1 MMKNDFSQPQRMGLG
16 AFFIIFTKR
25 FKASLA
31 PLSIF
36 GVYQIIKVPSD
47 EKWILI
53 LLFLGICIIVPLI
66 WALLTYL
73 PQKFYVKDGSL
84 VFMHGLISRENSIV
98 PLDRVHSLRTEKGL
112 WFRILGMR
120 GIMFDTLATKGGA
133 VFNDIN
139 SVQLPAAEALGIK
152 PITGPKDAW
161 RLSRPIVKV
170 ENCDEYYL
178 EDLTHSVPYLVP
190 EAANLLSEIGRR
202 FNDSLEARGGGNYR
216 LKVTSVLRTEGA
228 VNKLRRRN
236 INATSNSAHRYGT
249 TFDISYVRF
258 FSDSVTVE
266 RSQEDL
272 KNLLGEIL
280 KEVRDDGRCYVK
292 FERKQGCF
300 HITARK

>member
-1 MMKNDFSQPQRMGLG
+1 MKYRSIVAALAAGVLMWSATSGCSSSGNDVANDSDSSEVVVDTVLEPSYIRL
-16 AFFIIFTKR
+16 
-25 FKASLA
+25 
-31 PLSIF
+31 
-36 GVYQIIKVPSD
+36 KVNP
-47 EKWILI
+47 I
-53 LLFLGICIIVPLI
+53 G
-66 WALLTYL
+66 
-73 PQKFYVKDGSL
+73 GSL
-84 VFMHGLISRENSIV
+84 
-98 PLDRVHSLRTEKGL
+98 
-112 WFRILGMR
+112 
-120 GIMFDTLATKGGA
+120 GA

>member
-1 MMKNDFSQPQRMGLG
+1 MKYLAFAVTFAAGVLMWMSVSGCSSSEDAGENDSDSVEIVVDNVADSIASPSYVKLKINPIGG
-16 AFFIIFTKR
+16 
-25 FKASLA
+25 SLA
-31 PLSIF
+31 S
-36 GVYQIIKVPSD
+36 
-47 EKWILI
+47 
-53 LLFLGICIIVPLI
+53 
-66 WALLTYL
+66 
-73 PQKFYVKDGSL
+73 
-84 VFMHGLISRENSIV
+84 
-98 PLDRVHSLRTEKGL
+98 
-112 WFRILGMR
+112 
-120 GIMFDTLATKGGA
+120 

-152 PITGPKDAW
+152 PITGPKGAW
-161 RLSRPIVKV
+161 NLSRPIVKV
-170 ENCDEYYL
+170 ENCDEYYV

-190 EAANLLSEIGRR
+190 EAANLLREIGRR
-202 FNDSLEARGGGNYR
+202 FNDSLEARGGGSYK

-228 VNKLRRRN
+228 VSKLRRRN

-280 KEVRDDGRCYVK
+280 KNVREDGRCYVK